1 MIILF
6 VLIFDKRIRLSDYI
20 LSDAK
25 WSGGFWK
32 SYFFWGREG
41 GEGGVAGGRGGRDS
55 GVNII
60 PHFGDKYVCIIKL
73 FKAIFH

>member
-1 MIILF
+1 MVWWFLEE
-6 VLIFDKRIRLSDYI
+6 LL
-20 LSDAK
+20 L
-25 WSGGFWK
+25 
-32 SYFFWGREG
+32 FFWGGG
-41 GEGGVAGGRGGRDS
+41 GEGGVAGRRGGRDS